1 MARKPR
7 VEFAGAFYHVI
18 ARGNRRETVFHDA
31 QDFAAYLTRLER
43 YRQRDSLMCY
53 AYVLMSNH
61 LHLLVETGAVP
72 LSRTMQT
79 LQFTYTQYYNRRYGK
94 TGHLFQ
100 GRYKAI
106 LCDRDAYLLE
116 LVRYLHLNP
125 ARLRQPQDPWRYP
138 WSSHR
143 AYLGARTPVRVEAA
157 KGLGQFHRQV
167 GPARQAYQRFMR
179 EGLPTGHQ
187 ARYYETVDQR
197 FLGNEQF
204 LDAITRQTTTHHEVA
219 VTPPR
224 VPFPQLLAAVAQA
237 TGVAADRLVRVGRQ
251 RDLVASRAFLVYA
264 ARAWSGVTVKD
275 LGRRLHRDPSMISR
289 LYAQYARQRDQ
300 GLEKRLRGL
309 VAQQVNTHA

>member
-7 VEFAGAFYHVI
+7 VEFVGAFYHVI

-31 QDFAAYLTRLER
+31 GDSAAYLARLER
-43 YRQRDSLMCY
+43 YRQRDGLACY

-100 GRYKAI
+100 GRYQAI

-143 AYLGARTPVRVEAA
+143 AYLGAGTPVRMEAA
-157 KGLGQFHRQV
+157 KVLGQFHRQI

-187 ARYYETVDQR
+187 GRYYETVDQR
-197 FLGNEQF
+197 FLGDARF
-204 LDAITRQTTTHHEVA
+204 LDAITRQTTAHHEVV
-219 VTPPR
+219 VTPHR
-224 VPFPQLLAAVAQA
+224 VPFPQLLAAVAEA
-237 TGVAADRLVRVGRQ
+237 TGVAADRLMRVGRQ
-251 RDLVASRAFLVYA
+251 REVVASRAFLVYA
-264 ARAWSGVTVKD
+264 AREWSGLTVKD

-289 LYAQYARQRDQ
+289 LYVQYAAQRDQ
-300 GLEKRLRGL
+300 GLEKRLHGL
-309 VAQQVNTHA
+309 VAQ

>member
-18 ARGNRRETVFHDA
+18 ARGNRRETLFHDRA
-31 QDFAAYLTRLER
+31 DFTAYLTRVER
-43 YRQRDSLMCY
+43 YRQRDALTCY

-61 LHLLVETGAVP
+61 VHLLVETGVVP

-106 LCDRDAYLLE
+106 LCDREAYLLE

-125 ARLRQPQDPWRYP
+125 ARLRHPQDPWRYP

-143 AYLGARTPVRVEAA
+143 AYLGDETPVHLETATV
-157 KGLGQFHRQV
+157 LSHFHRQV
-167 GPARQAYQRFMR
+167 GAARKAYQQFMR

-187 ARYYETVDQR
+187 SRYYETVDQR
-197 FLGNEQF
+197 FLGDERF
-204 LDAITRQTTTHHEVA
+204 LDAMTRQTTLHHD
-219 VTPPR
+219 VTVKPPR
-224 VPFPQLLAAVAQA
+224 VAFPRLLAAVAQV
-237 TGVAADRLVRVGRQ
+237 TGVSAERLVRVGRQ
-251 RDLVASRAFLVYA
+251 RDLLASRALLVYA
-264 ARAWSGVTVKD
+264 AREWSGTTVQD

-289 LYAQYARQRDQ
+289 LYAHYVAERDH
-300 GLEKRLRGL
+300 GREKQLRNL
-309 VAQQVNTHA
+309 LA

>member
-18 ARGNRRETVFHDA
+18 ARGNRRGTLFHDA
-31 QDFAAYLTRLER
+31 GDSAAYLTRLER
-43 YRQRDSLMCY
+43 YRQRDDLTCY

-143 AYLGARTPVRVEAA
+143 AYLGAGTPVRVEAA
-157 KGLGQFHRQV
+157 KVLGQFHRQV
-167 GPARQAYQRFMR
+167 GLARQAYQRFMR

-197 FLGNEQF
+197 FLGDERF
-204 LDAITRQTTTHHEVA
+204 LDAITRQTRAHHEVA

-251 RDLVASRAFLVYA
+251 RELVASRAFLVYA
-264 ARAWSGVTVKD
+264 AREWSGVTVKD

-289 LYAQYARQRDQ
+289 LYARYAKQRDR
-300 GLEKRLRGL
+300 GLEKRLHGL
-309 VAQQVNTHA
+309 LAQ